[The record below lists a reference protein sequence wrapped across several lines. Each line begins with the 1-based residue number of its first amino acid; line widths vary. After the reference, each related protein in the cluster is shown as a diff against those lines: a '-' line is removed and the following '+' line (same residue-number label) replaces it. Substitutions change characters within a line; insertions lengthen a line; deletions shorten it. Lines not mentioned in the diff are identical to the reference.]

1 MEQFFVILAIAVF
14 WAIRGS
20 AEARKRRQHR
30 EERAEIDWEPFSEG
44 EGAGQQALEA
54 SIEDIEDRA
63 RRGAAEALR
72 RWGARP
78 EMREE
83 QAEAAMPVRLR
94 PDLPSGAE
102 AKRTDLREAL
112 RSLAANLPV
121 EAAGAPERLP
131 VRRES
136 RAVEVQDRSQSA
148 LVDPPRTRAREPY
161 GRRSREP
168 YGRSSEPYGRSSEPY
183 GRSSEPYGRSRSDRS
198 GQEAGSVF
206 QRLER
211 LPPLQ
216 RAIVF
221 GEVFGP
227 PVALRDR
234 PPGSGSG
241 S

>member
-20 AEARKRRQHR
+20 AEARKRRQGR
-30 EERAEIDWEPFSEG
+30 EEPAEIDWEPFSEG
-44 EGAGQQALEA
+44 EGAGQRALEA

-83 QAEAAMPVRLR
+83 RAEAATPVRLR

-102 AKRTDLREAL
+102 VRRPDLREAL
-112 RSLAANLPV
+112 RSIADNIPV
-121 EAAGAPERLP
+121 E
-131 VRRES
+131 
-136 RAVEVQDRSQSA
+136 AVEVQDRSQSA
-148 LVDPPRTRAREPY
+148 LVDSPHARAREPY
-161 GRRSREP
+161 GRAR
-168 YGRSSEPYGRSSEPY
+168 
-183 GRSSEPYGRSRSDRS
+183 EPYGRSRSDRS
-198 GQEAGSVF
+198 GQEAGSVL

-234 PPGSGSG
+234 PPGGGSG